1 MNASRATG
9 VGLAAAAWFAV
20 MPLAPAV
27 CGPPG
32 AAPPTPV
39 PPIGIAPS
47 AGRPLLAA
55 PRGLTTGRLATGL
68 AANGRATGGLAA
80 GGLAAG
86 LEARVA
92 ADICEQVAA
101 AAEAANKL
109 PAGLLKAIGRI
120 ESGRW
125 DATRAR
131 TVPWP
136 WAINAAGKGQWFETR
151 EAAIQAVQVFR
162 AAGVR
167 SIDMGCFQ
175 ISLLHHPGAFKD
187 LDQAFDPA
195 ANAAYAAR
203 FLNTLFARAGSWE
216 GAVEN
221 YHSADPARGLA
232 YRAQV
237 FSAWFSPGAA
247 PASVHAGMPPELTL
261 PGLAP
266 LGLAP
271 LGAAGAAA
279 IAPAAPAGLL
289 PRVIA
294 GVRIWTPMAAGTAPT
309 IIAMPPPPG
318 VAVAGRP
325 PSVSE

>member
-1 MNASRATG
+1 M
-9 VGLAAAAWFAV
+9 AA
-20 MPLAPAV
+20 
-27 CGPPG
+27 
-32 AAPPTPV
+32 
-39 PPIGIAPS
+39 
-47 AGRPLLAA
+47 
-55 PRGLTTGRLATGL
+55 GRLATSL
-68 AANGRATGGLAA
+68 AANGPATGGLATGGLAAGGLAA

-86 LEARVA
+86 LEARLA

-271 LGAAGAAA
+271 LGVAPLGAAGAAA
-279 IAPAAPAGLL
+279 IAPAAPAGPL

-318 VAVAGRP
+318 VAVASRP

>member
-1 MNASRATG
+1 MRRGGTQTVDVARATG
-9 VGLAAAAWFAV
+9 AVLVAAAWFAV
-20 MPLAPAV
+20 MPLAPAAG
-27 CGPPG
+27 GPPG
-32 AAPPTPV
+32 AAPPIPEIA
-39 PPIGIAPS
+39 IGAS
-47 AGRPLLAA
+47 SGQPLPAD
-55 PRGLTTGRLATGL
+55 GG
-68 AANGRATGGLAA
+68 ATGGP
-80 GGLAAG
+80 AAG
-86 LEARVA
+86 LEARLA
-92 ADICEQVAA
+92 ADICEQAGA

-131 TVPWP
+131 SVPWP
-136 WAINAAGKGQWFETR
+136 WTINAAGKGQWFETR
-151 EAAIQAVQVFR
+151 DAAVQAVQAFR

-167 SIDMGCFQ
+167 SIDIGCFQ

-195 ANAAYAAR
+195 ANADYAAR

-247 PASVHAGMPPELTL
+247 PASVHAGMPPGLTL
-261 PGLAP
+261 PGSTPAGGAPFGATSPGVTP
-266 LGLAP
+266 LGLALP
-271 LGAAGAAA
+271 RAAGAAA
-279 IAPAAPAGLL
+279 IAPAPSGLL

-294 GVRIWTPMAAGTAPT
+294 GVRVWTPMAAGTAPSM
-309 IIAMPPPPG
+309 IAMPPPPG
-318 VAVAGRP
+318 AAVATRRP
-325 PSVSE
+325 PVSE